1 MECNLCNKEEM
12 RYSAD
17 YGYECSHCG
26 ARYLLQNSDEVFAAQ
41 LAIELANRKKI
52 RAIKKL
58 RDLCYAVDGNA
69 PGLRASKMI
78 VEAVFK
84 ALNEDE

>member
-1 MECNLCNKEEM
+1 MECNVCNKEDRLM
-12 RYSAD
+12 RYSD
-17 YGYECSHCG
+17 GYECGHCG
-26 ARYLLQNSDEVFAAQ
+26 ARYLLHNSDEVFATQ

-58 RDLCYAVDGNA
+58 RDLCHAVDGIS

-84 ALNEDE
+84 MLDED

>member
-1 MECNLCNKEEM
+1 MECNVCNKEEM
-12 RYSAD
+12 RYSAG

-26 ARYLLQNSDEVFAAQ
+26 ARYLLRNSDEVFATQ
-41 LAIELANRKKI
+41 LAIELANREKI

-58 RDLCYAVDGNA
+58 RDLCHAVDGNS

-78 VEAVFK
+78 VEAMFK
-84 ALNEDE
+84 VLGEDE